1 MNDLIHLACLNA
13 CRSFGGNDGV
23 FTSATFGLEMSRLA
37 NLATPM
43 DGRMVEVV
51 LCGRQGI
58 KVLRPAYWQMDNVQV
73 MAAPPSTPQDNAQR

>member
-13 CRSFGGNDGV
+13 CRFFGGNDGV

-58 KVLRPAYWQMDNVQV
+58 KALRSAYWKMDN
-73 MAAPPSTPQDNAQR
+73 AKD

>member
-1 MNDLIHLACLNA
+1 MNDLIYLACLNA

-51 LCGRQGI
+51 LCGRKGI
-58 KVLRPAYWQMDNVQV
+58 KALRPAYWQMDN
-73 MAAPPSTPQDNAQR
+73 ASDQRTGRADDR

>member
-43 DGRMVEVV
+43 DGQMVEVV
-51 LCGRQGI
+51 LCGRKGI
-58 KVLRPAYWQMDNVQV
+58 KALRPAYWQMDNEKDQ
-73 MAAPPSTPQDNAQR
+73 ATRGA